1 MSSSVV
7 RYLNPFKYRREQER
21 ERRIAALRSRDG
33 DHCRRCRRALRFD
46 LPDGHDQAPSVE
58 PVLSAANDQRS
69 TLDDLCLT
77 HARCNASGTDHTLEV
92 TERIRRKA
100 EAELF
105 TKSRK
110 RRRA

>member
-7 RYLNPFKYRREQER
+7 RYLNPFRYRREQER

-33 DHCRRCRRALRFD
+33 DHCRRCRRMLRFD
-46 LPDGHDQAPSVE
+46 LPDGHDQAASVE
-58 PVLSAANDQRS
+58 PIVNAANDQRVG
-69 TLDDLCLT
+69 LDDLCLT
-77 HARCNASGTDHTLEV
+77 HIRCNASGADHTFEV
-92 TERIRRKA
+92 SERIRRKA

-105 TKSRK
+105 AKSRK